1 MQLTGYY
8 QALSHLCRRERV
20 VVVVVVVVVEAEALT
35 REPGRAPLLT
45 GTCRSVQYRGTMR
58 VACEAPLD
66 LLRTIK
72 DHVDQIYCMTRIIS
86 TRP

>member
-1 MQLTGYY
+1 M
-8 QALSHLCRRERV
+8 SRRER
-20 VVVVVVVVVEAEALT
+20 VVVVEAEALT

-58 VACEAPLD
+58 VACEVPLI
-66 LLRTIK
+66 LRTIK
-72 DHVDQIYCMTRIIS
+72 DHVDQTYCVTRIIS

>member
-8 QALSHLCRRERV
+8 QALSHLCRRER
-20 VVVVVVVVVEAEALT
+20 VVVVVVVVEAEALT

-45 GTCRSVQYRGTMR
+45 GTCRSVQYRSTMR
-58 VACEAPLD
+58 VVCEAPLD

-72 DHVDQIYCMTRIIS
+72 DHVDQTYCMTRIIS